1 MGLQD
6 QNAPRAQMSVDPA
19 EHSLQPLI
27 TPVQVHPLGETEA
40 EHHIILRPLGIH
52 QLISV
57 QDIVT
62 LRARRREGQSEGRE
76 APLAPQPP
84 GD

>member
-1 MGLQD
+1 
-6 QNAPRAQMSVDPA
+6 MSVDPA
-19 EHSLQPLI
+19 EHPLQPLI
-27 TPVQVHPLGETEA
+27 SPVQVHPFGEAEA
-40 EHHIILRPLGIH
+40 EHHVILWPLGVH

-62 LRARRREGQSEGRE
+62 LWARGGKGVREGQE

-84 GD
+84 TD

>member
-6 QNAPRAQMSVDPA
+6 QNPPRAQMSVDPA

-27 TPVQVHPLGETEA
+27 SPVQVHPLGEAEA
-40 EHHIILRPLGIH
+40 EHHIILWALGIH

-62 LRARRREGQSEGRE
+62 LWARRGKNVKEG
-76 APLAPQPP
+76 
-84 GD
+84 